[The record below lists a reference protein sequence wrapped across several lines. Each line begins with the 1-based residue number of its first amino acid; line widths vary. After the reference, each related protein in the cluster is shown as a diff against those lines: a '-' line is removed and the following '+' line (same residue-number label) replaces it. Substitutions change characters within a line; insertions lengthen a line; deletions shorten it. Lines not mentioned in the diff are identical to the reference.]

1 MKKFMCDGEGVEVGV
16 QCVVRERTKLSD
28 ADIYSGT
35 IVAIERMGDK
45 PNPYDEVYVMNDTGV
60 YVTHRH
66 CVYATEEN
74 LRELLTEVKDARESM
89 EGFCEKERIANAA
102 RMKSIDSQMPNM
114 RDNGTFPSISLDMA
128 KTLTTLTEYVDN
140 SFNKTEE
147 LDRNIQYMSG
157 VEFSISDILDKGL
170 YYIPQEEPKK
180 CCKKCKNHSDNKP
193 IGTVYTKTVIH
204 STVDVPE
211 NRKANPVI
219 TFTAVDPTDSV
230 QITLTVD
237 KSNSKSVYQY
247 LKDNNYKKIT
257 ITNND

>member
-1 MKKFMCDGEGVEVGV
+1 MKKFMCNGEGVEVGV

-28 ADIYSGT
+28 AGVYSGT
-35 IVAIERMGDK
+35 IVVIKWLGGE
-45 PNPYDEVYVMNDTGV
+45 PNPYDEVYVMNDTGL

-74 LRELLTEVKDARESM
+74 LRRLLAEVKDTREAM

-102 RMKSIDSQMPNM
+102 RIKSIDAQMPNM
-114 RDNGTFPSISLDMA
+114 RDNGTFPAISLDKA
-128 KTLTTLTEYVDN
+128 KTLTTLTEYADS
-140 SFNKTEE
+140 SFDKTEE
-147 LDRNIQYMSG
+147 LEQKIQYMMG
-157 VEFSISDILDKGL
+157 VELSISEILRDKGL
-170 YYIPQEEPKK
+170 YIPHEEPKK
-180 CCKKCKNHSDNKP
+180 RRPKCNKNPDTKP
-193 IGTVYTKTVIH
+193 IGTVYTKAVIH
-204 STVDVPE
+204 STVNVAE
-211 NRKANPVI
+211 NNTAKPVI